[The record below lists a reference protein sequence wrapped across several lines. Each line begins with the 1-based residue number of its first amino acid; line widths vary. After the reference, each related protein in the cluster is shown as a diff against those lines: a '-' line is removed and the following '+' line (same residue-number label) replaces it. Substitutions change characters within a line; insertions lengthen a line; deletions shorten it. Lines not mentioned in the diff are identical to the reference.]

1 MGIDGAKETDG
12 SGLERERERERESQG
27 KIPCHITQ
35 KDQKKERDVVFR

>member
-12 SGLERERERERESQG
+12 SGLERESQG

-35 KDQKKERDVVFR
+35 KDQKKELDVVFR